1 MKVKLE
7 LTDSFTTD
15 EIVVEMSSADYAQLV
30 DMLEGGYEV
39 SIKCADP
46 M

>member
-7 LTDSFTTD
+7 LTDSFTAH
-15 EIVVEMSSADYAQLV
+15 EVIVEMSPTDYARLV
-30 DMLEGGYEV
+30 DMLEGGYEI
-39 SIKCADP
+39 SISYADP